1 MQIRR
6 YKTEDCP
13 EIIELFYNTVH
24 TVNEKDYQLAQL
36 TAWAAKDMDSS
47 QWDRSLSANYTIV
60 VENDGIIVGFGDL
73 NCTGYFDHLF
83 VHKDFQRQGIA
94 TLLADELERYASE
107 NNIAVV
113 TTEASITAKP
123 FFEQRGYQV
132 MKQQTVERKG
142 QMLINFLMRKMI

>member
-24 TVNEKDYQLAQL
+24 TVNVKDYQLAQL
-36 TAWAAKDMDSS
+36 NAWAAKDIDSS

-60 VENDGIIVGFGDL
+60 VENKGIIVGFGDL

-123 FFEQRGYQV
+123 FFEHRGYQV

-142 QMLINFLMRKMI
+142 QMLINFLMRKMM

>member
-24 TVNEKDYQLAQL
+24 TVNVKDYQLAQL
-36 TAWAAKDMDSS
+36 TAWAAKDIDSS

-142 QMLINFLMRKMI
+142 QMLINYLMRKMM